1 VHGPHGTHSVP
12 SNIVVMTRMS
22 DQLGRVLGGR
32 YRLVAPIGAGA
43 SAMVFLADDARLRRR
58 VAVKILHAALA
69 QDDAFLRRFRTEAQ
83 AAAALNHPHVLAVYD
98 WGEDDG
104 SVYLVT
110 EYLDGGS
117 LRAMLDAGGQLTPS
131 QALMIGLEA
140 ARGLDFAHRRGFVH
154 RDIKPANLL
163 FDGDGRLRIA
173 DFGLARA
180 LAEAAWTE
188 PAGSM
193 VGTARYASPEQARG
207 EQVDGRADIY
217 SLALVLI
224 EAVTGRVPFAADTT
238 LATLM
243 ARVDA
248 PVEVPAEL
256 GGLRPALAWA
266 GRTSPEE
273 RPDAGDFALGLLAAA
288 EDLARPEPLPLAGAI
303 VGDGK
308 GFDNDPTLLGE
319 GATKP
324 AAAVVAGAT
333 LADRDTGA
341 DDTTELRPAAAA
353 SSRASATD
361 QMVEEVD
368 AQDGVALPGATRRER
383 RQAAKLQRHADR
395 TAEAEARRR
404 ARDSQGRGRW
414 SRLLLGLLIVAALAG
429 AGFLA
434 STQLY
439 TPSHDVP
446 ELVGLT
452 ENEATERAEDLGWEV
467 RRLEDRLDGTE
478 PDEVIAQDP
487 EPGTRLQEGMTVT
500 LTVSL
505 GATLVDVPP
514 DLVNRPVA
522 EVEAALAAADLVV
535 GEAER
540 AHDEEVVAENV
551 ISLAADGVS
560 PLPARLPRGTIVDLT
575 VSDGPVPRIVPTVP
589 AGATLDQ
596 YAAALQAERLQVART
611 DAFSPTVPVNQ
622 IISVQP
628 APGTEV
634 PRDSVVAVVVSRGPA
649 VVVPNVIGQ
658 PLAQAIT
665 VLQQA
670 QLVIVETSGNG
681 GVLSMDPPPGTQVP
695 VGSGVRLFASA

>member
-1 VHGPHGTHSVP
+1 
-12 SNIVVMTRMS
+12 MTRMS

-69 QDDAFLRRFRTEAQ
+69 QDEAFLRRFRTEAQ

-104 SVYLVT
+104 AVYLVT

-117 LRAMLDAGGQLTPS
+117 LRAMLDADGRLTPS

-207 EQVDGRADIY
+207 EKVDDRSDIY

-248 PVEVPAEL
+248 PVDVPPEL
-256 GGLRPALAWA
+256 GGLRPVLAWA
-266 GRTSPEE
+266 GRPSPED

-308 GFDNDPTLLGE
+308 GFDNDPTLLP
-319 GATKP
+319 P
-324 AAAVVAGAT
+324 AAATTAAGAV
-333 LADRDTGA
+333 AVGDHVGA

-353 SSRASATD
+353 TSPRTGAVE
-361 QMVEEVD
+361 QMVEEID
-368 AQDGVALPGATRRER
+368 PQDGVALPGASRTER
-383 RQAAKLQRHADR
+383 RQAAKLQRRADR
-395 TAEAEARRR
+395 TAEAQARRR
-404 ARDSQGRGRW
+404 AKDSQGRRW
-414 SRLLLGLLIVAALAG
+414 SRVLLVLLIVAAVAG
-429 AGFLA
+429 AGVLVY
-434 STQLY
+434 TQLY

-467 RRLEDRLDGTE
+467 RRLDDRLDGTE
-478 PDEVIAQDP
+478 PGEVIAQDP
-487 EPGTRLQEGMTVT
+487 ESGTRLQEGMTVT

-505 GATLVDVPP
+505 GATLVGVPP
-514 DLVNRPVA
+514 DLVNKPAVD
-522 EVEAALAAADLVV
+522 VEAALVAAGLVV
-535 GEAER
+535 GDSER
-540 AHDEEVVAENV
+540 TYNEDIVAENV
-551 ISLAADGVS
+551 ILLEVDGVS
-560 PLPARLPRGTIVDLT
+560 PLPERLPRGTSVDLT
-575 VSDGPVPRIVPTVP
+575 VSQGPTPRIVPAVP
-589 AGATLDQ
+589 AGATYEQ

-611 DAFSPTVPVNQ
+611 DDFSPTVPVNQ
-622 IISVQP
+622 LVSVQP

-649 VVVPNVIGQ
+649 VAVPNVIGQ

-665 VLQQA
+665 ILQQA
-670 QLVIVETSGNG
+670 GLVIVETSGNG
-681 GVLSMDPPPGTQVP
+681 GVLSMDPPPGTLVP

>member
-1 VHGPHGTHSVP
+1 
-12 SNIVVMTRMS
+12 MTRMS

-69 QDDAFLRRFRTEAQ
+69 QDESFLRRFRTEAQ

-117 LRAMLDAGGQLTPS
+117 LRAMLDSGGLLSPS

-207 EQVDGRADIY
+207 EKVDGRSDIY
-217 SLALVLI
+217 SLSLVLI
-224 EAVTGRVPFAADTT
+224 EAVTGRVPFASDTT
-238 LATLM
+238 LGTLM

-248 PVEVPAEL
+248 PVDVPAEL
-256 GGLRPALAWA
+256 GELRPALAWA
-266 GRTSPEE
+266 GRTDPDD

-303 VGDGK
+303 VGDGR
-308 GFDNDPTLLGE
+308 GFDNDPTLL
-319 GATKP
+319 P
-324 AAAVVAGAT
+324 AAAAAGAT
-333 LADRDTGA
+333 SPTTNGGA
-341 DDTTELRPAAAA
+341 GSDDTTELRPSAAAPKTA
-353 SSRASATD
+353 VVE

-368 AQDGVALPGATRRER
+368 PTEGVVLPGATRGER
-383 RQAAKLQRHADR
+383 RQAAKSQRRADR
-395 TAEAEARRR
+395 SAEADARRR
-404 ARDSQGRGRW
+404 ARQAQGRRPR
-414 SRLLLGLLIVAALAG
+414 SRLLIGLLVVAAVAGAAALAY
-429 AGFLA
+429 
-434 STQLY
+434 TQLY

-452 ENEATERAEDLGWEV
+452 EAEATERVEDQGWEV
-467 RRLEDRLDGTE
+467 RRLEDRLDGSE
-478 PDEVIAQDP
+478 PGEVIAQAP
-487 EPGTRLQEGMTVT
+487 EPGTRLQEGEAVT

-514 DLVNRPVA
+514 DLVNRPA
-522 EVEAALAAADLVV
+522 TEVEAALAAAGFTV
-535 GEAER
+535 GETER
-540 AHDEEVVAENV
+540 AFNEDIALDHV

-560 PLPARLPRGTIVDLT
+560 PLPARLPRGTAVDLS
-575 VSDGPVPRIVPTVP
+575 VSDGPTPRIIPALP
-589 AGATLDQ
+589 AGATFDQ
-596 YAAALQAERLQVART
+596 YAALLQQERLQVART
-611 DAFSPTVPVNQ
+611 DEFNPTIPANQ
-622 IISVQP
+622 VVSVQP

-634 PRDSVVAVVVSRGPA
+634 PRDSVVTVVVSRGPA

-665 VLQQA
+665 ALQQVG
-670 QLVIVETSGNG
+670 LVIVETSGNG

-695 VGSGVRLFASA
+695 LGSGVRLFASA